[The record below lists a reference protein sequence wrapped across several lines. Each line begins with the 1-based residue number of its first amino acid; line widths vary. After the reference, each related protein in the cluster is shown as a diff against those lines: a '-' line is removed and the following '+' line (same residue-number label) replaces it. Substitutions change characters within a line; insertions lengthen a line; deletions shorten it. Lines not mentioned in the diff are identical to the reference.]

1 VERFVKKSF
10 EIRALMVTLDPWL
23 ASIFKDLS
31 KDLGIDAQ
39 SSASS
44 SGVTRELGSMNYESV
59 LIDFDTISDPLPVL
73 ASVRESRSS
82 KEAFVFAVATPDFQ
96 RHQAIQQGAD
106 FVFQRPVLPVKIWGA
121 LNSAYGRMVNQ
132 RRSSF
137 RYSTELSVFLTRGV
151 AGGRFQATTMNI
163 SSNGMST
170 SSGNHFTP
178 GEKLSADL
186 GLPQGGMIHGIAT
199 TIWDDKH
206 GRTGFALQYTPKMQA
221 RLDSWLDA
229 QFALLLSP
237 NFVA

>member
-1 VERFVKKSF
+1 MKKSF

-23 ASIFKDLS
+23 ASTFKDLS

-39 SSASS
+39 SSSCT
-44 SGVTRELGSMNYESV
+44 SGVTKELRSMNYESV
-59 LIDFDTISDPLPVL
+59 LIDFDTISEPLPVL

-106 FVFQRPVLPVKIWGA
+106 FVFRRPVLPAKIWGA
-121 LNSAYGRMVNQ
+121 LEAAYGRMVDQ

-137 RYSTELSVFLTRGV
+137 RYSAELSVLLTRGV
-151 AGGRFQATTMNI
+151 AGPRFQATTMNI

-178 GEKLSADL
+178 GEKLFLNL

-206 GRTGFALQYTPKMQA
+206 GRTGFSLQYTPKMQA
-221 RLDSWLDA
+221 RLDSWLDG
-229 QFALLLSP
+229 QFSLLLSSH
-237 NFVA
+237 FVA